1 MRRVLLTALVSVA
14 LVTATGALGAVV
26 VDDAADGNATA
37 NATDPE
43 DTGDDPLGL
52 FSEAVDAGPSA
63 AGDAPDEDPN
73 GSEGGGDWLAPG
85 NDTALAGAN
94 GTDSDGDGLP
104 DAEENDTGTD
114 PFTADTDED
123 GLADSRE
130 LELGTDPTAADTDGD
145 GLADGR
151 ELELGTDPTA
161 TDTDGDGLADAREL
175 SVGTDPTVADTDGD
189 RLPDGWEFRH
199 ETPDGAGL
207 PGADPLSMDLYVQ
220 VDYAEG
226 ADRRGVVF
234 YRALKAEFSEM
245 PVDNP
250 DNTTGV
256 SVHVRDGGRLNES
269 VRFAGDI
276 ETFLSL
282 KDRYYESSLGPRA
295 GVYHQVIV
303 APFAAEEAGYG
314 EVGGEFAVVASD
326 LDNGTQ
332 KRVTTHEL
340 LHNVVGRVEAPG
352 ACADDPR
359 HYCEGGYLGPHVTT
373 AEDPYLAEPLAEQLE
388 RQGFAD

>member
-14 LVTATGALGAVV
+14 LVTATGALGAVA

-37 NATDPE
+37 NATDPG
-43 DTGDDPLGL
+43 DTGDDPLEL

-73 GSEGGGDWLAPG
+73 GSEGGGDWLSPG

-104 DAEENDTGTD
+104 ENDTGTD
-114 PFTADTDED
+114 PFTADTDGD
-123 GLADSRE
+123 GLADGRE
-130 LELGTDPTAADTDGD
+130 VELGTDPTATDTDGD

-161 TDTDGDGLADAREL
+161 ADTDEDGLADAREL

-199 ETPDGAGL
+199 ETPDGARL

-226 ADRRGVVF
+226 TDRRGVVF

-269 VRFAGDI
+269 IRFAGDT
-276 ETFLSL
+276 ETFWSL

-295 GVYHQVIV
+295 GVYHQIIV

-359 HYCEGGYLGPHVTT
+359 HYCEGGYLGPHIAT

-388 RQGFAD
+388 RQGFAG

>member
-14 LVTATGALGAVV
+14 LVTATGALGAVA

-37 NATDPE
+37 NATDPG
-43 DTGDDPLGL
+43 DTGDDPLEL

-63 AGDAPDEDPN
+63 AGDAPDENPN
-73 GSEGGGDWLAPG
+73 GSEGGGDWLSPG

-94 GTDSDGDGLP
+94 GTDSNGDGLP
-104 DAEENDTGTD
+104 DTEENDTGTD
-114 PFTADTDED
+114 PTATDIDDDD
-123 GLADSRE
+123 GIADGRE
-130 LELGTDPTAADTDGD
+130 LELGTDPTAADTD
-145 GLADGR
+145 
-151 ELELGTDPTA
+151 E
-161 TDTDGDGLADAREL
+161 DGLADAREL

-199 ETPDGAGL
+199 ETPDGARL
-207 PGADPLSMDLYVQ
+207 PGAGPLSMDLYVQ

-226 ADRRGVVF
+226 TDRRGVVF

-256 SVHVRDGGRLNES
+256 SVHVRDGDRLNES
-269 VRFAGDI
+269 VRFAGDT
-276 ETFLSL
+276 ETFWSL

-359 HYCEGGYLGPHVTT
+359 HYCEGGYLGPHVAT
-373 AEDPYLAEPLAEQLE
+373 AEDSYLAEPLAEQLE

>member
-14 LVTATGALGAVV
+14 LVTATGALGAVA

-37 NATDPE
+37 NATDPG
-43 DTGDDPLGL
+43 DTGDDPLEL

-114 PFTADTDED
+114 PFTA
-123 GLADSRE
+123 
-130 LELGTDPTAADTDGD
+130 
-145 GLADGR
+145 
-151 ELELGTDPTA
+151 
-161 TDTDGDGLADAREL
+161 DTDGDGLADAREL

-269 VRFAGDI
+269 VRFTGDI
-276 ETFLSL
+276 ETFWSL

-326 LDNGTQ
+326 LNNGTQ

-359 HYCEGGYLGPHVTT
+359 HYCEGGYLGPHVAT